1 MGMRKGLSRL
11 GALITVLVALYV
23 GSSTLAARA
32 VAAQTLPTRW
42 ILVYAGGVGRPSY
55 SMHDFV
61 HMMTALDTN
70 GTPVK
75 WLMTG
80 AMFLDIRAASGR
92 GFATWA
98 IKPRANGADWEAYVD
113 SLLGANG
120 VITRLDSAVGLAEAN
135 IGALGHPYPVVV
147 MIPYPDP
154 AEDSLIF
161 QGVTYQPSRAGDRL
175 SLVHA
180 YVEDVRSEFN
190 KRHYRHVAL
199 QAFYW
204 LDEAIPNAVDR
215 VFLPSLSAAIHKEG
229 FQFYWI
235 PYYRSPGSD
244 RWRSLGFDQAW
255 YQPNYFFHLDVGM
268 LRVDSAMRTADS
280 LGLGIELEFD
290 GRLLTSQVFASRL
303 TPYIATLRLHPNLL
317 ARPIAVYDGGGGL
330 RELAVT
336 KDPRTRSIYE
346 DLVAVLTSDSGASR
360 LH

>member
-1 MGMRKGLSRL
+1 MDMGKGLPRP
-11 GALITVLVALYV
+11 GTLITILMVFYL
-23 GSSTLAARA
+23 GSSPVAARTA
-32 VAAQTLPTRW
+32 AAQTLPPRW

-55 SMHDFV
+55 SVHDFV
-61 HMMTALDTN
+61 HMMTALDTS
-70 GTPVK
+70 GTPAK

-120 VITRLDSAVGLAEAN
+120 VITRLDSAVGLAEAS

-154 AEDSLIF
+154 AEDSMIF
-161 QGVTYQPSRAGDRL
+161 QGVTYQPSRGGDRL

-180 YVEDVRSEFN
+180 YVDDVRSEFS
-190 KRHYRHVAL
+190 KRRYRHVTL

-204 LDEAIPNAVDR
+204 LNEAIPTAADR
-215 VFLPSLSAAIHKEG
+215 VFLPSLSAVIHKEG

-290 GRLLTSQVFASRL
+290 GRLLTSPAFASRL
-303 TPYIATLRLHPNLL
+303 TPYIATLRLHPDLL
-317 ARPIAVYDGGGGL
+317 SRPIALYDGGGGL
-330 RELAVT
+330 LELAVT
-336 KDPRTRSIYE
+336 KDPRIRSIY
-346 DLVAVLTSDSGASR
+346 DSLVAVLTSDPGASS